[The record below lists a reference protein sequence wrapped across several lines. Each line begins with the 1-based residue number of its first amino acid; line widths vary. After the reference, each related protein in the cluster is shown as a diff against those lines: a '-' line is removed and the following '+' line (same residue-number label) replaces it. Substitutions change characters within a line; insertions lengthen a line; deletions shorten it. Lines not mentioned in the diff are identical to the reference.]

1 MDKPAPIGVGLQYN
15 PEILDW
21 FPFES
26 QPVDL
31 FEVLLDAIMGPL
43 DSPWIFRPGQ
53 ERRTRA
59 LGDRTP
65 LLAHSNYGCEFGFG
79 PLEDSPAVRRHV
91 ALAQAINSPWVA
103 DHCFYG
109 DASWLDIWSSPV
121 QFSRPEIIRVADRA
135 RRLQDLYGMP
145 LAHENAAYYMPT
157 PGGQMR
163 EAEFMARMVE
173 RAGTWLH
180 LDLHN
185 VYTNSVNLTGYD
197 ARDYLDT
204 IPLDRV
210 LCIHLAGGSWYD
222 GLYHDWHDSTV
233 PEPVWEMLDVVL
245 ARTLPSAVILEFQGR
260 AHHPQTRELGGADDE
275 AMIRGDLIRAKTAW
289 DAAAARHGLSVAGRA
304 AARETV

>member
-43 DSPWIFRPGQ
+43 DSPWIFRPGH

-185 VYTNSVNLTGYD
+185 VYTNSVNLAGYD

-260 AHHPQTRELGGADDE
+260 AHHPQTRELGGAEDE
-275 AMIRGDLIRAKTAW
+275 AMIRGDLIRAKTVW
-289 DAAAARHGLSVAGRA
+289 DAAAARHGMAVAGRA
-304 AARETV
+304 ATRETV